1 MNAMGRILLRNN
13 GRFEREAI
21 SAEIAGMQ
29 RSQRRQRVGIEL
41 NLSFTISAIS
51 AISRAHDQPGGG
63 DSVEL
68 GFSIVPPEFVVIVPV
83 GVTTVVVD
91 VVVAVA
97 SAGNSSSLCS
107 RYTSSNSVASTS
119 WRMR

>member
-41 NLSFTISAIS
+41 DLSFAIY

-68 GFSIVPPEFVVIVPV
+68 GFSIAPPEFVVIVPV